1 MKWKKIV
8 PLLLTTVLLT
18 GCSGNKEKT
27 EGTEKIKKSETEKT
41 EETGKV
47 EKVKEM
53 DRAVFAWEGV
63 DEEGLD
69 LIRKYEINTVLLD
82 YNHTSDF
89 PILASYTTF
98 VLAGSP
104 EWGSDEM
111 KKVAEEAETLG
122 ADGVVFDIENDYAT
136 LADNLENLN
145 TSFPVYVCI
154 PFWLDDLEKGNEQVG
169 DESGKEVVERIIKFT
184 DGVFVMNYYKGEE
197 GKQAE
202 FELKLA
208 RQNRKKIWTIYEL
221 QPPGVY
227 DLKEYNTYYSDGIAA
242 VEENY
247 KEQFSGTEVGVA
259 FHNLE
264 MMKELD
270 K

>member
-1 MKWKKIV
+1 MKKII
-8 PLLLTTVLLT
+8 PLLLMAALLL
-18 GCSGNKEKT
+18 GCSGKDKGVEA
-27 EGTEKIKKSETEKT
+27 
-41 EETGKV
+41 GKV
-47 EKVKEM
+47 EGVEKSEKM

-63 DEEGLD
+63 DKEGLD
-69 LIRKYEINTVLLD
+69 IIRKYEINTILLD
-82 YNHTSDF
+82 YNHRSDF
-89 PILASYTTF
+89 SKLAAYHTLI
-98 VLAGSP
+98 LAGSP

-111 KKVAEEAETLG
+111 TKVVEESEALNAEG
-122 ADGVVFDIENDYAT
+122 IVFDIESDYAA
-136 LADNLENLN
+136 LANNLEKLD
-145 TSFPVYVCI
+145 TEFPVYVCI
-154 PFWLDDLEKGNEQVG
+154 PYWLDELEKGNELVG
-169 DESGKEVVERIIKFT
+169 DESGKEVVERIIKST

-197 GKQAE
+197 GEQINTEKQLAE
-202 FELKLA
+202 E
-208 RQNRKKIWTIYEL
+208 NKKQIWTIYEL

-247 KEQFSGTEVGVA
+247 KDQFSGTEVGIA